1 MSRRPPIF
9 TRTDTLFPYTTIV
22 RSSEAVCRELS
33 RLQYQVIGFP
43 LSEVEEALATE
54 YGADVDDIF
63 QYFSAEP
70 IAAASISQVHLALLR
85 EPNVLVAV
93 KVRRPRAEIAFIRDL
108 RHLKWI
114 IRIIERSEER
124 RVGKECVRPCRNRW
138 SPSPL

>member
-70 IAAASISQVHLALLR
+70 I
-85 EPNVLVAV
+85 
-93 KVRRPRAEIAFIRDL
+93 
-108 RHLKWI
+108 
-114 IRIIERSEER
+114 RSEEHTSELQSLMR
-124 RVGKECVRPCRNRW
+124 ISYAVFCLKKQNITTPHKHDTITLTINKSRTTINH
-138 SPSPL
+138 SLLQ

>member
-93 KVRRPRAEIAFIRDL
+93 KVRRPRAEIAFIR
-108 RHLKWI
+108 
-114 IRIIERSEER
+114 SEEHTS
-124 RVGKECVRPCRNRW
+124 ELQSLMRNSYAGFCW
-138 SPSPL
+138 KTKLDDTV